1 MRIIAICA
9 RLAIAAA
16 FPLAASQAWAEDDM
30 APSAADLAAEIQA
43 LKTEYEERIRAL
55 EERLADVQAPPPAAL
70 EPAAPP
76 ASQRTTKTTDNA
88 FNPAIGVVLDGRVTS
103 FSADASEIPGFRVGH
118 HGERSAEGLSLGH
131 TEVTLSSNVDDKFQ
145 GAFTLGL
152 GSHPGEATELDVE
165 EAWIGT
171 LPGAGLPGGLRI
183 KAGRA
188 LWTLG
193 YLNELHAHA
202 DDFADRPLPYRVY
215 LDNHWNDDGVE
226 FSWVLPTDLYAEIG
240 GGIFRGSDTPFGG
253 RSADG
258 FDARSAFAR
267 IGGDLGSNAA
277 WRIGA
282 YVLDGKSR
290 DRAGGGHDHGHGEDD
305 HAEHEDENGDH
316 AGHEDEDEGENGDH
330 AGHEDEDE
338 DENGDHAG
346 HEDEDEDENGDHA
359 GHEDEDEDENGDHA
373 GHEDE
378 DENGEHAEH
387 EHEAFTHEDFLTG
400 GAFTGDGRLWGADIR
415 FTWAPTGNPQKS
427 ELILQGE
434 YFRME
439 EEGMYVLT
447 EGNEEHREMLDGSSS
462 GWYLQAVYRFMPRWR
477 AGVRY
482 SRLEPPDSA
491 DIDHSPWAVGVMA
504 DWTNSEFGR
513 IRAQYNRETFI
524 DGEHDDQFMLQY
536 VMSLG
541 AHAAHAF

>member
-1 MRIIAICA
+1 MRTIAICA

-16 FPLAASQAWAEDDM
+16 LPLAAPQAWAEDET

-43 LKTEYEERIRAL
+43 LKAEYEERIRAL
-55 EERLADVQAPPPAAL
+55 EERLADVQAPPA
-70 EPAAPP
+70 AAPAP
-76 ASQRTTKTTDNA
+76 APATQRKVTTTDNA

-103 FSADASEIPGFRVGH
+103 FSADESEIPGFRMGH
-118 HGERSAEGLSLGH
+118 HGERGSEGLSLGH
-131 TEVTLSSNVDDKFQ
+131 TEATLSSNVDDKFQ

-171 LPGAGLPGGLRI
+171 LPGAGLPGGMRI

-193 YLNELHAHA
+193 YLNEFHAHA

-253 RSADG
+253 STDG
-258 FDARSAFAR
+258 FDARSAYAR
-267 IGGDLGSNAA
+267 IGGDIGSNSA

-282 YVLDGKSR
+282 YVLDGKSH
-290 DRAGGGHDHGHGEDD
+290 DRAGGGHDHGHGEDE
-305 HAEHEDENGDH
+305 HADMHAAREDEHEEDEH
-316 AGHEDEDEGENGDH
+316 DEDEH
-330 AGHEDEDE
+330 DEDE
-338 DENGDHAG
+338 DE
-346 HEDEDEDENGDHA
+346 EDEHEEDDHEEDEHGDEEDEEDENGNH
-359 GHEDEDEDENGDHA
+359 ENGNH
-373 GHEDE
+373 
-378 DENGEHAEH
+378 ENGNGAHDD
-387 EHEAFTHEDFLTG
+387 HEAFTPENFLTG

-447 EGNEEHREMLDGSSS
+447 DGDETHREMLDGSSS
-462 GWYLQAVYRFMPRWR
+462 GWYLQGVYRFMPRWR

-482 SRLEPPDSA
+482 ARLEPPDSA

-513 IRAQYNRETFI
+513 IRAQYNRETFV
-524 DGEHDDQFMLQY
+524 DGDHDDQFILQY

>member
-1 MRIIAICA
+1 MRTIAICA

-16 FPLAASQAWAEDDM
+16 LPLAAPQAWAEDET

-43 LKTEYEERIRAL
+43 LKAEYEERIRAL
-55 EERLADVQAPPPAAL
+55 EERLADVQAPPV
-70 EPAAPP
+70 AAPAP
-76 ASQRTTKTTDNA
+76 APATQRKVTTTDNA

-103 FSADASEIPGFRVGH
+103 FSADESEIPGFRMGH
-118 HGERSAEGLSLGH
+118 HGERGSEGLSLGH
-131 TEVTLSSNVDDKFQ
+131 TEATLSSNVDDKFQ

-171 LPGAGLPGGLRI
+171 LPGAGLPGGMRI

-193 YLNELHAHA
+193 YLNEFHAHA

-253 RSADG
+253 STDG
-258 FDARSAFAR
+258 FDARSAYAR
-267 IGGDLGSNAA
+267 IGGDIGSNSA

-290 DRAGGGHDHGHGEDD
+290 DRAGGGHDHGHGEDE
-305 HAEHEDENGDH
+305 HADMHVAREDEH
-316 AGHEDEDEGENGDH
+316 DEEEHDEEEH
-330 AGHEDEDE
+330 DEEEHDE
-338 DENGDHAG
+338 EEHDEEEH
-346 HEDEDEDENGDHA
+346 DEEEHDEEEHDEEEH
-359 GHEDEDEDENGDHA
+359 DEEEHDEE
-373 GHEDE
+373 
-378 DENGEHAEH
+378 EHAH
-387 EHEAFTHEDFLTG
+387 EHEAFTPENFLAG

-447 EGNEEHREMLDGSSS
+447 DDEGAMHRETLDGSSS
-462 GWYLQAVYRFMPRWR
+462 GWYVQGVYRFMPRWR

-482 SRLEPPDSA
+482 ARLEPPDSA

-513 IRAQYNRETFI
+513 IRAQYNRETFV
-524 DGEHDDQFMLQY
+524 DGDHDDQFMLQY